1 MRPIWMLTT
10 AILFLASSFFSVR
23 LLLQL
28 ADDAATGWVYSAVAV
43 ALALVQYAAM
53 PVGLRRWALGY
64 RASTLL
70 YFTTWALLTAV
81 SIAASAGALIGD
93 TQQQQQSAK
102 TNSTAY
108 QLLIGQIEQ
117 LQSQAEAIQTTARID
132 ADNGYRARALT
143 TLDKLPAIQANIADL
158 RLQLDTLPPTNTTAA
173 MALFDRISQPLGL
186 TSDQTMTAAY
196 LLVAVLIE
204 LALSVSVMALAEN
217 PLPVAAKTPKSVP
230 KSVRLKILDKY
241 TVLKNNTRQALSK
254 AFLPAELHP
263 T

>member
-1 MRPIWMLTT
+1 MRSIWMLTT

-64 RASTLL
+64 RASALL
-70 YFTTWALLTAV
+70 YFASWALLTVV

-93 TQQQQQSAK
+93 TQQQQQSSK
-102 TNSTAY
+102 TTSTAY
-108 QLLIGQIEQ
+108 QLLISQIEQ

-132 ADNGYRARALT
+132 AENGYRARALT

-173 MALFDRISQPLGL
+173 MALFNRISQPLGL
-186 TSDQTMTAAY
+186 TPDQTMTAAY

-217 PLPVAAKTPKSVP
+217 PLPVAAKTPKSAP
-230 KSVRLKILDKY
+230 KSVFKKLLDLY
-241 TVLKNNTRQALSK
+241 TASKEKARKALWK
-254 AFLPAELHP
+254 GQMPPAMHP